1 MTVNEPVRVMIVEDS
16 PVLREFL
23 ENVISQDPRLNVVG
37 STASAEEALD
47 LLSKVKPDVIS
58 MDIRLPGMDGLE
70 ATRRIMRQQPTP
82 IVVLSAS
89 VDSES
94 LQISMGALRAG
105 ALAVLEKPPGAGHA
119 DYREVAENLCTQL
132 YIMSQV
138 KVVRQ
143 RMPRYRGSAPTAAVS
158 TTATPSA
165 PRKPGRLRMV
175 GMAASTG
182 GPKVFHTILN
192 GLPADFPLPILLV
205 QHMGENFMAGFATWL
220 DSNCPQT
227 VVVAKDGDT
236 PSAGTVYVAPGD
248 RHLALNGNSL
258 RIVDGEP
265 VCGQRPSAS
274 VLFESMARALGP
286 RGLGVVL
293 TGMGEDGA
301 DGLLAMRRAGGFTIA
316 EEKSTAIV
324 YGMPAAAVDI
334 GAACVELPLHAI
346 AGKIVREV
354 TNGAR

>member
-1 MTVNEPVRVMIVEDS
+1 MTADKPVRVMIVEDS
-16 PVLREFL
+16 PVLRAFL
-23 ENVISQDPRLNVVG
+23 ENVINHDPRLDVVA
-37 STASAEEALD
+37 STASAEEALSQ
-47 LLSKVKPDVIS
+47 LGEMRPDVIS

-70 ATRRIMRQQPTP
+70 ATRLIMRQQPTP

-94 LQISMGALRAG
+94 LQISMEALRAG

-119 DYREVAENLCTQL
+119 DYQRVAANLCTQL

-143 RMPRYRGSAPTAAVS
+143 RIPRYRGSAPTAAVS
-158 TTATPSA
+158 TTATQSV
-165 PRKPGRLRMV
+165 PRKPSRLRMV

-192 GLPADFPLPILLV
+192 GLPADFSLPILVV
-205 QHMGENFMAGFATWL
+205 QHMGESFMAGFATWL

-227 VVVAKDGDT
+227 VVVAKDGDI
-236 PSAGTVYVAPGD
+236 PRAGTVYVAPGD

-293 TGMGEDGA
+293 TGMGDDGA

-346 AGKIVREV
+346 AGKIFREV

>member
-1 MTVNEPVRVMIVEDS
+1 MTADKHLRVMIVEDS
-16 PVLREFL
+16 LVLRQFL
-23 ENVISQDPRLNVVG
+23 ENVISQDSRLDVVA
-37 STASAEEALD
+37 STASGEEALG
-47 LLSKVKPDVIS
+47 LLSEVRPDVIS

-70 ATRRIMRQQPTP
+70 ATRLIMRQQPTP

-94 LQISMGALRAG
+94 LQISMEALRAG
-105 ALAVLEKPPGAGHA
+105 ALAVLEKPPGTGHVNYA
-119 DYREVAENLCTQL
+119 AVAKALCTQL

-143 RMPRYRGSAPTAAVS
+143 RLTPYKKSAPLAV
-158 TTATPSA
+158 PESA
-165 PRKPGRLRMV
+165 PRLVPGNRSRLRMV

-182 GPKVFHTILN
+182 GPKVFPTILN
-192 GLPADFPLPILLV
+192 GLPEDFPLPILLV
-205 QHMGENFMAGFATWL
+205 QHMGESFMAGFATWL
-220 DSNCPQT
+220 DGICPQT
-227 VVVAKDGDT
+227 VVVAKDGDI
-236 PSAGTVYVAPGD
+236 PRAGTVYVAPGD

-265 VCGQRPSAS
+265 VCGQRPSAT
-274 VLFESMARALGP
+274 VLFQSMGRALGP
-286 RGLGVVL
+286 RGLGIVL

-301 DGLLAMRRAGGFTIA
+301 EGLLALRRSGGLTIA
-316 EEKSTAIV
+316 EDKTTAIV

-346 AGKIVREV
+346 AGRIVREV

>member
-1 MTVNEPVRVMIVEDS
+1 MTANEPVRVMIVEDS
-16 PVLREFL
+16 LVLRQFL
-23 ENVISQDPRLNVVG
+23 ENVMGKDPRLNIVA
-37 STASAEEALD
+37 STASAEDALR
-47 LLSKVKPDVIS
+47 LLSETKPHVIS
-58 MDIRLPGMDGLE
+58 MDIRLPGMNGLE

-89 VDSES
+89 IDSES
-94 LQISMGALRAG
+94 LQISMEALRAG

-119 DYREVAENLCTQL
+119 DYQGVAGNLCTQL

-192 GLPADFPLPILLV
+192 GLSADFPLPILLV
-205 QHMGENFMAGFATWL
+205 QHMGESFMAGFATWL
-220 DSNCPQT
+220 DGNCPQT
-227 VVVAKDGDT
+227 VVVAKDGDIPRT
-236 PSAGTVYVAPGD
+236 GTVYVAPGD

-258 RIVDGEP
+258 CVADGEP
-265 VCGQRPSAS
+265 VCGQRPSAT

-301 DGLLAMRRAGGFTIA
+301 EGLLALRRSGGFTIA

-354 TNGAR
+354 TNGAK